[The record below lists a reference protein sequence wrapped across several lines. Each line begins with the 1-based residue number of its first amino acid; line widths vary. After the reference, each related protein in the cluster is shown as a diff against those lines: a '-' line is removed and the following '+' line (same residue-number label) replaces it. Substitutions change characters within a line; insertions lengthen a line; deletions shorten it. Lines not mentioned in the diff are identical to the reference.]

1 MERYETEE
9 QQVEAIKG
17 FWKENG
23 TAIIVGICV
32 GLAGLFGWQYYNDT
46 AIAKKEAQ
54 SLAFQNAIENLDS
67 ENGLLA
73 AEEFAKN
80 NAGSGYAVLASF
92 ASAQQAIE
100 KSDFEAAKALLSAA
114 VTNAPSKAISDLA
127 KIRLARVEK
136 QLGDTAGALMTLD
149 SVEASAFGD
158 QVQEI
163 KGDIFLMT
171 NEFDKAKAAY
181 QAVMAEQP
189 ENRVVEMKLSN
200 LNYAA
205 SQVAEVSQ

>member
-23 TAIIVGICV
+23 TAIIVGVCV
-32 GLAGLFGWQYYNDT
+32 GVAGLFGWQYYNDS

-54 SLAFQNAIENLDS
+54 SLAFQNTIESLDS

-92 ASAQQAIE
+92 ASAQQAIQ
-100 KSDFEAAKALLSAA
+100 KSDFEAAKALLSMA

-149 SVEASAFGD
+149 SVEAPAFGD

-163 KGDIFLMT
+163 KGDIYVVT

-189 ENRVVEMKLSN
+189 ENRIVEMKLSN